1 MNPYQNNNEIYAI
14 AAIRVSSVRQGTDGD
29 SPEAQ
34 KEQIERFA
42 ATRNIAIKKF
52 FVFLESASKEQQPMQ
67 EAIDYC
73 KNPANEVG
81 LFIIKSIDRFTRGG
95 SYSYD
100 QLKNQLDHLDI
111 GLTDI
116 HGIISSQKV
125 NTMDHLGFEY
135 RWSVYSPSKKSEM
148 LEAER
153 AKDELRDIM
162 SRVIGAEV
170 RYTQMGYWMR
180 RPPYGFR
187 SEKVETRHGK
197 RCILMPHPTEA
208 TMVIKMF
215 ELRAQNILNDH
226 QIAEEINNLGYESRI
241 ELLRSK
247 IDRAKVVGRRGGQK
261 LSAKALNKYI
271 QNPLYAGVIKEK
283 WTQDKPIKAQFKGL
297 VSFDLYN
304 QANRG
309 KYKLIECADGDI
321 ELLRKQPLEHLVK
334 KGVKNVEFPYKQF
347 VSCPH
352 CERPLLGSAS
362 RGKMGKYYPAYHCSN
377 HGHYFR
383 VPKAEFEQT
392 IQNFVESLV
401 VAPEQQDA
409 LLEATMTIWNKRRL
423 SAIED
428 NKRADIRIN
437 VLKSQMRAIVD
448 KMRMVNSETAVKY
461 MEEDL
466 MRVEKQ
472 VKSLEKTK
480 SEVPTETQDMPT
492 ILQYVKYFME
502 HLKDLLINS
511 SDPVNKA
518 AYFSVLFNKVP
529 TYQNLKDGT
538 QKIAQIPEVNGLF
551 SIAQTP
557 NELLVTS
564 PGIEPG
570 LPG

>member
-1 MNPYQNNNEIYAI
+1 MYYQTGTNAI

-42 ATRNIAIKKF
+42 AARNITIKKF

-73 KNPANEVG
+73 KNPDNHVA

-116 HGIISSQKV
+116 HGIISSQKI

-180 RPPYGFR
+180 KPPYGFK

-197 RCILMPHPTEA
+197 RCILMPHETEA
-208 TMVIKMF
+208 ALIIKMF
-215 ELRAQNILNDH
+215 ELRAQRTLDDH
-226 QIAEEINNLGYESRI
+226 QITDELNRMGYKSRV

-247 IDRAKVVGRRGGQK
+247 IDRTQVVGQRGGH
-261 LSAKALNKYI
+261 LLTAKALNKI
-271 QNPLYAGVIKEK
+271 IRNPLYAGIIKEK
-283 WTQDKPIKAQFKGL
+283 WTQNKPIKAQFNGL
-297 VSFDLYN
+297 VSFELYN

-309 KYKLIECADGDI
+309 KLKVVECADGDI
-321 ELLRKQPLEHLVK
+321 EIEKEQPADHLVK
-334 KGVKNVEFPYKQF
+334 KGVRNIDFPYKQF
-347 VSCPH
+347 VACPH
-352 CERPLLGSAS
+352 CQRPLLGSAS

-392 IQNFVESLV
+392 ISSFVDSLV
-401 VAPEQQDA
+401 IAPEQQDA
-409 LLEATMTIWNKRRL
+409 LLDATMAIWNKRRL
-423 SAIED
+423 SALED
-428 NKRADIRIN
+428 NQAAEKRIQE
-437 VLKSQMRAIVD
+437 LYMQMRSIVD
-448 KMRMVNSETAVKY
+448 KMRMLNSETAVKY

-466 MRVEKQ
+466 VKIEKQ
-472 VKSLEKTK
+472 ITVLESNKVNVPSDTK
-480 SEVPTETQDMPT
+480 DMPT

-502 HLKDLLINS
+502 HLKELLINS
-511 SDPVNKA
+511 GDPINKA
-518 AYFSVLFNKVP
+518 AYFSVLFDQVP
-529 TYQNLKDGT
+529 TYQQLKDGT
-538 QKIAQIPEVNGLF
+538 QKIAQIPGVNELF
-551 SIAQTP
+551 SVAQTP
-557 NELLVTS
+557 NDFLVI
-564 PGIEPG
+564 PRGIEPR